1 MDFTRIFSI
10 YSKCIHANVR
20 YVLLVIMENSKK
32 FSILYLI
39 GDRGLDLTKGEG
51 FKIHVQ
57 KIIEGLQKKGHN
69 VFLLT
74 INEKQSLSEFDSY
87 LTVQHKYL
95 RFFFHRLFPF
105 TGTIN
110 SINIMLHIIKL
121 NKIYQ
126 FNVIHERFGL
136 YAFGGILA
144 SRLLGIPHIIEI
156 NGPGIEEKKLFT
168 KDIPPIQK
176 LTVKM
181 IRKFC
186 LQFTHHIIAVSN
198 NLKNFLIENSI
209 VKDPNK
215 ITVLPNAADTQAF
228 DKDFDIAGIKKS
240 LGLEGKFIIVYT
252 GTLQVWYAIEDIISA
267 LPLVL
272 REIPNA
278 ILLIVGEGQARE
290 KLEKLSKELK
300 ITDKVR
306 FTGYIDHMKIPEIL
320 SIADVVVAPFKE
332 LGMTFFGS
340 AIKIFEYL
348 SAGKP
353 IVATKI
359 GQIAEILQDQ
369 YTALL
374 VEPSVVEEIANA
386 IIRLARDEQ
395 LRSYLAKNARIEA
408 QKYSWDKYADQ
419 LENIYTTLLEDRQ

>member
-1 MDFTRIFSI
+1 M
-10 YSKCIHANVR
+10 YSKS
-20 YVLLVIMENSKK
+20 L
-32 FSILYLI
+32 SILYLI

-51 FKIHVQ
+51 FKIHIQ

-74 INEKQSLSEFDSY
+74 INEKQSLPEFEKH
-87 LTVQHKYL
+87 LTIRHSYL

-105 TGTIN
+105 TGTTN

-136 YAFGGILA
+136 YAFGGILT
-144 SRLLGIPHIIEI
+144 SRLLGIPHVTEI
-156 NGPGIEEKKLFT
+156 NGPAVEEKKLFT

-186 LQFTHHIIAVSN
+186 LHFTHHIIAVSN

-215 ITVLPNAADTQAF
+215 IVVLPNAADTQAF

-240 LGLEGKFIIVYT
+240 LSLEGKFIIAYT
-252 GTLQVWYAIEDIISA
+252 GTLQVWYAIEDIIYA

-278 ILLIVGEGQARE
+278 ILLIIGEGQASE
-290 KLEKLSKELK
+290 KLENLSKELK

-306 FTGYIDHMKIPEIL
+306 FTGYINHMKIPEIL
-320 SIADVVVAPFKE
+320 SIADVVIAPFKE
-332 LGMTFFGS
+332 IGITFFGS

-374 VEPSVVEEIANA
+374 VEPSAVEEIANA
-386 IIRLARDEQ
+386 IIRLARDDE
-395 LRSYLAKNARIEA
+395 LRNYLSKNAKIES
-408 QKYSWDKYADQ
+408 QKYSWDRYTDS
-419 LENIYTTLLEDRQ
+419 LVNIYKELINKRKKSETQIRKI

>member
-1 MDFTRIFSI
+1 MG
-10 YSKCIHANVR
+10 YLKG
-20 YVLLVIMENSKK
+20 LK
-32 FSILYLI
+32 ILYLI

-51 FKIHVQ
+51 YKVHVQ
-57 KIIEGLQKKGHN
+57 KIIEGLQKKGHK

-74 INEKQSLSEFDSY
+74 INESRLLHEFENY
-87 LTVQHKYL
+87 LTLRHTYL
-95 RFFFHRLFPF
+95 RFFFHRFFPF
-105 TGTIN
+105 TGTLN
-110 SINIMLHIIKL
+110 SINILRHIIRLHKL
-121 NKIYQ
+121 HK
-126 FNVIHERFGL
+126 FDVIHERWGL
-136 YAFGGILA
+136 YSYGGILA
-144 SRLLGIPHIIEI
+144 SRILRIPHLTEI

-168 KDIPPIQK
+168 KDIAPIQK
-176 LTVKM
+176 FTAKM

-186 LQFTHHIIAVSN
+186 LRNTDHVVAVSN
-198 NLKNFLIENSI
+198 NLKSFLLNNHIINRR
-209 VKDPNK
+209 NK

-228 DKDFDIAGIKKS
+228 DKDFDIPAIKKS
-240 LGLEGKFIIVYT
+240 LGLAGKFIIVYT

-278 ILLIVGEGQARE
+278 LLLIVGQGQAKE
-290 KLEKLSKELK
+290 KLENLSKELK

-332 LGMTFFGS
+332 LGMSFFGS

-348 SAGKP
+348 SSGKP

-374 VEPSVVEEIANA
+374 VKPGAVDELANA
-386 IIRLARDEQ
+386 IIRLARDER
-395 LRSYLAKNARIEA
+395 LRSYLAKNAKMEA
-408 QKYSWDKYADQ
+408 QKYSWDKHVERLVD
-419 LENIYTTLLEDRQ
+419 IYRTQVKYSPLGRGKGWVS

>member
-1 MDFTRIFSI
+1 M
-10 YSKCIHANVR
+10 HA
-20 YVLLVIMENSKK
+20 KK
-32 FSILYLI
+32 LSVLYLI

-51 FKIHVQ
+51 YKIHVL
-57 KIIEGLQKKGHN
+57 KIIDGLGKKGHK

-74 INEKQSLSEFDSY
+74 INESPSLPEFENY
-87 LTVQHKYL
+87 LTIRHKYL
-95 RFFFHRLFPF
+95 RFFFHRFFPF

-110 SINIMLHIIKL
+110 SINIFLAILRL
-121 NKIYQ
+121 NKLHQ
-126 FNVIHERFGL
+126 FDIIHERFGL
-136 YAFGGILA
+136 YSYGGILA
-144 SRLLGIPHIIEI
+144 SRLLRIPHLTEI

-176 LTVKM
+176 LTVRM

-186 LQFTHHIIAVSN
+186 LQFTHHIIAVSS

-215 ITVLPNAADTQAF
+215 IAVLPNAADTQAF

-267 LPLVL
+267 LPLIL

-306 FTGYIDHMKIPEIL
+306 FTGYINHSKIPEII
-320 SIADVVVAPFKE
+320 SIADVVVAPYKE
-332 LGMTFFGS
+332 VGMPFFNS
-340 AIKIFEYL
+340 PIKIFEYL

-359 GQIAEILQDQ
+359 GQIVEILQDQ

-419 LENIYTTLLEDRQ
+419 LENIYTTLLEGKGFLKQL

>member
-1 MDFTRIFSI
+1 MRS
-10 YSKCIHANVR
+10 
-20 YVLLVIMENSKK
+20 ENL
-32 FSILYLI
+32 SILYLI

-51 FKIHVQ
+51 YKIHVL
-57 KIIEGLQKKGHN
+57 KVIDGLKKKGHK

-74 INEKQSLSEFDSY
+74 INENLSLPEFKICPY
-87 LTVQHKYL
+87 LTIRHKYL
-95 RFFFHRLFPF
+95 RFFFHRLLPF

-110 SINIMLHIIKL
+110 SINIFLNILRL
-121 NKIYQ
+121 NKLYQ
-126 FNVIHERFGL
+126 FDVIHERLGL
-136 YAFGGILA
+136 YSYGGILA
-144 SRLLGIPHIIEI
+144 SRLLHIPHIVEI
-156 NGPGIEEKKLFT
+156 NGPNIEEKKMFT
-168 KDIPPIQK
+168 QDIPPIQK
-176 LTVKM
+176 FTAKI

-186 LQFTHHIIAVSN
+186 LRLTHHIIAVSS
-198 NLKNFLIENSI
+198 NLKNFLMENSI
-209 VKDPNK
+209 VKNPNK
-215 ITVLPNAADTQAF
+215 IAVLPNAADTQAF

-240 LGLEGKFIIVYT
+240 LDLEGKFIIVYT
-252 GTLQVWYAIEDIISA
+252 GTLQVLYAIEDIISA

-278 ILLIVGEGQARE
+278 ILLIVGEGQAGE

-300 ITDKVR
+300 ITDKVG

-386 IIRLARDEQ
+386 IIRLAHDEQ
-395 LRSYLAKNARIEA
+395 LRNYLARNAKTEA

-419 LENIYTTLLEDRQ
+419 LENIYTTLLEDRR

>member
-1 MDFTRIFSI
+1 MVKDI
-10 YSKCIHANVR
+10 
-20 YVLLVIMENSKK
+20 
-32 FSILYLI
+32 SILYLI

-51 FKIHVQ
+51 YKIHVL
-57 KIIEGLQKKGHN
+57 KIIDGLKKKGHK

-74 INEKQSLSEFDSY
+74 INENPLLPEFEHY
-87 LTVQHKYL
+87 RTIPHKYL
-95 RFFFHRLFPF
+95 RFFFHRFFPF
-105 TGTIN
+105 TGTLN
-110 SINIMLHIIKL
+110 SINILQHIIRL
-121 NKIYQ
+121 NKLYK
-126 FNVIHERFGL
+126 FDVIHERFGL
-136 YAFGGILA
+136 YSFGGILA
-144 SRLLGIPHIIEI
+144 SKLLHIPHVIEI
-156 NGPGIEEKKLFT
+156 NGPSIEEKKLFT
-168 KDIPPIQK
+168 KDIAPIQK
-176 LTVKM
+176 FTAKM

-186 LQFTHHIIAVSN
+186 LRNTNHIIAVSK
-198 NLKNFLIENSI
+198 NLKMFLIDNRV
-209 VKDPNK
+209 VKQEDK
-215 ITVLPNAADTQAF
+215 ITVLPNAADTAAF
-228 DKDFDIAGIKKS
+228 NKQFDVQSIKAS
-240 LGLEGKFIIVYT
+240 LRLEDKFIIAYT
-252 GTLQVWYAIEDIISA
+252 GTLQVWYAIEDLVSA
-267 LPLVL
+267 FPLVI
-272 REIPNA
+272 EKVPNA
-278 ILLIVGEGQARE
+278 FLLIVGDGQARE
-290 KLEKLSKELK
+290 KLQNLTQHFG
-300 ITDKVR
+300 ITNRVK

-386 IIRLARDEQ
+386 IIRLARDEP